1 MALQDISDLEMM
13 VWLRGKMNDCEIE
26 IRYIEELLSS
36 TSGPADEII
45 KSLEVN
51 RRMLEEYQ
59 TELGR
64 YQKKVDQERV

>member
-13 VWLRGKMNDCEIE
+13 VWLRGKMNDCELE

-51 RRMLEEYQ
+51 RRMLAEYQ

-64 YQKKVDQERV
+64 YQKKADQERV

>member
-51 RRMLEEYQ
+51 RRMLAEYQ

>member
-13 VWLRGKMNDCEIE
+13 VWLRGKMNDCENE

-51 RRMLEEYQ
+51 RRMLAEYQ

-64 YQKKVDQERV
+64 YQKKADQERV